1 MMNLNIRKP
10 TQSLLLDTLKWMLCF
25 LILIAVGLSIGCQ
38 SDEEDL
44 SDKYLVIWRMHI
56 DKQELD
62 IKQTAKLS
70 VDCEYS
76 GDEAELQYTWT
87 AELGTIHNN
96 GRYATYVAP
105 ENADIDVIR
114 SDVSNGVIT
123 VSDAISVTVG
133 NPCSTK
139 ETDTKPETATK
150 TEDSNDSETN
160 QPAQPDE

>member
-1 MMNLNIRKP
+1 MTLNIRKP
-10 TQSLLLDTLKWMLCF
+10 AQSLRLDSLKWMLCF
-25 LILIAVGLSIGCQ
+25 LMLIAIGLNIGCRR
-38 SDEEDL
+38 DEEDL
-44 SDKYLVIWRMHI
+44 SNKYLVIWRMHI

-62 IKQTAKLS
+62 INQTAKLA

-87 AELGTIHNN
+87 VKTGTIYDN

-105 ENADIDVIR
+105 EKAGIDVIR

-133 NPCSTK
+133 NPCTPK
-139 ETDTKPETATK
+139 ETETKPEPATIVNVRIK
-150 TEDSNDSETN
+150 DTCL
-160 QPAQPDE
+160 